1 VAALEYWASP
11 EPTVARVGADAYR
24 DQLAETGH
32 EARDGDGDLIASLGV
47 RATRVPVLWEKCA
60 PHDPR
65 SLDLAWPRR
74 RLLRLRELGVEQIV
88 TLLHH
93 GSGPRYTSLVDPAF
107 PHLLAAYAGAV
118 AAAFPWVRRWT
129 PINEPLTTARFATLY
144 GHWYPN
150 AREDHRAFGAA
161 IVNEALGTVLAMHA
175 IRRSVPDAEL
185 VLTED
190 LQGFT
195 ALDAGV
201 ADYVAHKRERAF
213 LSAELVMGR
222 VIPGHA
228 LYDYLCT
235 TCCVAPELLR
245 ELAAGA
251 IAPALMGW
259 NYYPYSE
266 RTLWSGV
273 DGAASNMATVEVG
286 PLPISPRPLLRAAH
300 ARLGLPFALAEV
312 HVHGTAE
319 ERVRWLLARDAD
331 LRALAA
337 EGLPAVAL
345 GAWAAF
351 GLVDW
356 DSLLVRSAGRS
367 EDGIF
372 TFDAAD
378 AEPQPTAVAETLR
391 ALARGERLMAPAALG
406 WWESERRLPRHFSR
420 HSAAAPGTR
429 RVAE

>member
-1 VAALEYWASP
+1 M
-11 EPTVARVGADAYR
+11 ARIGADAYR

-32 EARDGDGDLIASLGV
+32 EARDGDSDLLASLGV
-47 RATRVPVLWEKCA
+47 DATRVPVLWEKCA
-60 PHDPR
+60 PLDPR
-65 SLDLAWPRR
+65 SVDLAWPRR
-74 RLLRLRELGVEQIV
+74 RLSRLRELGVEPIV

-107 PHLLAAYAGAV
+107 PQLLAAYAGDV

-129 PINEPLTTARFATLY
+129 PVNEPLTTARFATLY

-161 IVNEALGTVLAMHA
+161 IVNQALGTVLAMHA
-175 IRRSVPDAEL
+175 IRRSVPDAQL
-185 VLTED
+185 VVTED
-190 LQGFT
+190 LQAFT

-201 ADYVAHKRERAF
+201 AEYVAHKRDRAY

-222 VIPGHA
+222 VVAGHP

-235 TCCVAPELLR
+235 TCAVAPALLA
-245 ELAAGA
+245 ELAARA
-251 IAPALMGW
+251 VAPALMGW

-273 DGAASNMATVEVG
+273 DGAAHNMATVEVG
-286 PLPISPRPLLRAAH
+286 PHPISPLPLLRAAH
-300 ARLGLPFALAEV
+300 RRLDLPFALAEV
-312 HVHGTAE
+312 HVRGTGE

-356 DSLLVRSAGRS
+356 DSLLTRRAGYT

-372 TFDAAD
+372 TFAAAN
-378 AEPQPTAVAETLR
+378 AEPRSTAVATALR
-391 ALARGERLMAPAALG
+391 ALALGERPTVPATLG
-406 WWESERRLPRHFSR
+406 WWEYERRLPRHFSR